1 MPPLIQMIMM
11 HLTALQLHPV
21 YNLIVSSAEC
31 NLLQLQGLNVFLFQL
46 SPHQHFVL

>member
-21 YNLIVSSAEC
+21 NNLIVSSAE
-31 NLLQLQGLNVFLFQL
+31 LLQLQGLNVFLFQL

>member
-21 YNLIVSSAEC
+21 NNLIVSSAKR

-46 SPHQHFVL
+46 SHQHFVL